1 MHHERGIISVDEK
14 VHFRAPPKVA
24 TLASILR
31 SELEALLL
39 RKIVTPDAHVDERER
54 AFVDASRAV
63 LGAEALG
70 DAQKRHTNKG
80 AAFQPKSRPK
90 PKRKEKIVSSD
101 QDHDESA
108 THGDAQAYQKPAGF
122 KVLRG
127 DAAAYEPTSSG
138 GGARVPRSR
147 GSSRGRGR
155 GGRGR
160 GRSRVQH

>member
-1 MHHERGIISVDEK
+1 M
-14 VHFRAPPKVA
+14 
-24 TLASILR
+24 R

-39 RKIVTPDAHVDERER
+39 RKIVTPDAQVDERER

-90 PKRKEKIVSSD
+90 PKRKEKPAIVETG

-122 KVLRG
+122 KVL
-127 DAAAYEPTSSG
+127 DAAAQAYQPTSNG
-138 GGARVPRSR
+138 GGARVPR
-147 GSSRGRGR
+147 SRGRGR

>member
-1 MHHERGIISVDEK
+1 VDEK

-90 PKRKEKIVSSD
+90 PKRKEKPVVVSTD
-101 QDHDESA
+101 QDHDDTA
-108 THGDAQAYQKPAGF
+108 THGDARAYQKPAGF
-122 KVLRG
+122 KVL
-127 DAAAYEPTSSG
+127 DAAAQTYQPTSNG

-147 GSSRGRGR
+147 GRGRGR